1 MDIVLNSYSLA
12 LISSSIA
19 AMTLAIWVFTRVGEA
34 AKWFSACMAAISI
47 WGLAY
52 GVGITQPDLKRMLFW
67 VNVEYIGITLVPT
80 IWFVFVLKFTGRDCK
95 LNALYYSLMF
105 GFAIISMLM
114 VWTNPLHNL
123 HYAEYELVF
132 SNPFYTL
139 KTKAGPWY
147 IIHTLFFY
155 SLILGGLWVLIRS
168 IRSTSGVFRLQS
180 MIIIGGTIVPW
191 IANILVVT
199 GYDVFKGLDFTP
211 FAFLI
216 TSLIIGVG
224 FLRFGLFDILPM
236 ARDKVIN
243 EMHEG
248 WLVIDY
254 RRRVIDL
261 NPEMELIL
269 QKRRSD
275 LMGEYFEGFGKP
287 EIDDQLTDFEN
298 DKTVD
303 VEVLQDGEIK
313 DFEVTCKTMG
323 SGNGAATGRLFI
335 FRDITQYKVDQRLL
349 NEQAEELIDLNE
361 VKNKL
366 LSVIS
371 HDVRAPLSMLTKV
384 IEMHG
389 DNTISDQDVKD
400 LLPKLGENLNQVS
413 GFLENLLI
421 WSKSQFDGEKV
432 LPMSFDMAEEV
443 DKKIRLLT
451 EAIEAKDISIEL
463 INQSEDSLA
472 FADINMIRVVLRNL
486 LSNAIKFSK
495 VGGNI
500 TFTVKAKGNLMEVAL
515 ADDGVG
521 IAQENLDKLFSK
533 ETFTTHGTNMEQG
546 TGLGLM
552 LAKEFIQKNR
562 GRIWVES
569 TLGKG
574 STFYF
579 SVPLAPE
586 SVEVS

>member
-1 MDIVLNSYSLA
+1 MDIVLNVYSLA
-12 LISSSIA
+12 LVSSSIA
-19 AMTLAIWVFTRVGEA
+19 AMVLAIWVFTRVGEA

-95 LNALYYSLMF
+95 LNAFYYSLMF

-123 HYAEYELVF
+123 HYAEYELVY

-155 SLILGGLWVLIRS
+155 SLILGGLWVLVRS
-168 IRSTSGVFRLQS
+168 IRSTTGVFRLQS
-180 MIIIGGTIVPW
+180 LIIIIGTLVPW

-211 FAFLI
+211 IAFLI
-216 TSLIIGVG
+216 TSLIVGIG

-261 NPEMELIL
+261 NPEMEFIL
-269 QKRRSD
+269 KKRRSD
-275 LMGEYFEGFGKP
+275 LIGEYFEGFGNRVVD
-287 EIDDQLTDFEN
+287 EQLMDFEN
-298 DKTVD
+298 DHTVD
-303 VEVLQDGEIK
+303 VEVTTSKGLA

-323 SGNGAATGRLFI
+323 SGNGADAGRLFI

-349 NEQAEELIDLNE
+349 NQQAEELASLND

-384 IEMHG
+384 IAMH
-389 DNTISDQDVKD
+389 DDQSLSDQDVKEV
-400 LLPKLGENLNQVS
+400 LPKLGENLTQVS
-413 GFLENLLI
+413 SFLENLLV
-421 WSKSQFDGEKV
+421 WSKSQFAGEKV
-432 LPMSFDMAEEV
+432 VALDFNMQEEV
-443 DKKIRLLT
+443 WKKIKLLQ
-451 EAIEAKDISIEL
+451 ESIEAKKLNVEVIDETGS
-463 INQSEDSLA
+463 SSA
-472 FADINMIRVVLRNL
+472 YADVNMIRIVLRNL

-500 TFTVKAKGNLMEVAL
+500 TFVLKTKGNLLEVAL
-515 ADDGVG
+515 QDDGVG
-521 IAQENLDKLFSK
+521 ISEDNIVKLFSN
-533 ETFTTHGTNMEQG
+533 ETFTTHGTQMEQG
-546 TGLGLM
+546 TGIGLM
-552 LAKEFIQKNR
+552 LAKDFIRKNK